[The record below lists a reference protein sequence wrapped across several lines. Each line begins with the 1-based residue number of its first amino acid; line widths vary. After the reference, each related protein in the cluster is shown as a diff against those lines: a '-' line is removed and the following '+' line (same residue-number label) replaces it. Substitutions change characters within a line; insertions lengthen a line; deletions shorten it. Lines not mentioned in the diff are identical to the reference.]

1 MLSMYRTVHEQSP
14 ASEGKITS
22 GVNRITM
29 GAISYGPGA
38 ESSYDTSWAVDQI
51 QVAERNQD
59 IYRESREIHS
69 KSWHWMDIVSTFVP
83 VAIAVLFLLLM
94 LFWVI
99 RLFVL

>member
-1 MLSMYRTVHEQSP
+1 
-14 ASEGKITS
+14 
-22 GVNRITM
+22 M

-69 KSWHWMDIVSTFVP
+69 KSWHWMDVVYTFVP
-83 VAIAVLFLLLM
+83 TAIAGLFLLLT

-99 RLFVL
+99 WLVSF